1 MEMKNTLKGW
11 QMGVIAA
18 LLMLMLSTM
27 FMPAFHFN
35 GDVVEDMYK
44 CMTKSLK
51 DSSGMWGD
59 LFEESLDQAV
69 EKYDADYKQDFND
82 DIEELKKEEG
92 IDISKFSPIRIM
104 THNLIDYFTTK
115 DADQED
121 IEEIKD
127 NKIFKKFSKGY
138 NCIRIV
144 LIIDYLLAL
153 FTLIMVIAGFAAE
166 WPKKTP
172 LIISIVY
179 SVLSILVFGYLRFG
193 MFKVFVSSQFSKIED
208 LFEDT
213 NLGIW
218 NQIVVDTTKEYW
230 KTYGG
235 KILSCLYSVAFLV
248 ALLAALMILVISII
262 SLVVGRQEMVLD
274 YDREHDY
281 VGEYDYDRD
290 IYDKDGFVS
299 ENGMTAPFS
308 PKYSVEEYPSKFDP
322 DMNKEGNN
330 INPFSDESI
339 PVSRMVSNDFNPNSE
354 ADAKNAAMPPINTVP
369 VMGKVCCTKGV
380 AVGQGF
386 QLPSDRKV
394 IVGKS
399 PSRTNLTVNHPS
411 VSNVHCSI
419 RYNPVNNTYI
429 VKDHSTNGTFVNGNR
444 MPKNVAVEYPAGTV
458 LVLADGVNE
467 ITLG

>member
-35 GDVVEDMYK
+35 GDVIEDMYK
-44 CMTKSLK
+44 CMIKTLR

-104 THNLIDYFTTK
+104 THSLIDYFTSK
-115 DADQED
+115 DADQEEID
-121 IEEIKD
+121 EIKD
-127 NKIFKKFSKGY
+127 DKTFKKFSKGY

-144 LIIDYLLAL
+144 LIIDYVLAL

-166 WPKKTP
+166 WQKKTP

-193 MFKVFVSSQFSKIED
+193 MFKILVRSQFSKIET
-208 LFEDT
+208 LFEGID
-213 NLGIW
+213 LDIW
-218 NQIVVDTTKEYW
+218 NQMVLDTTKEYW

-248 ALLAALMILVISII
+248 AFLAALMILIISII
-262 SLVVGRQEMVLD
+262 SLVVGKQEMVLD
-274 YDREHDY
+274 YDRE
-281 VGEYDYDRD
+281 YDYDGH
-290 IYDKDGFVS
+290 IYDDDLDS
-299 ENGMTAPFS
+299 RAGMTEPFS
-308 PKYSVEEYPSKFDP
+308 PQYSTEGYPAKFDP
-322 DMNKEGNN
+322 NMNKDIFPANESNN
-330 INPFSDESI
+330 MNPFSEDPI
-339 PVSRMVSNDFNPNSE
+339 PVTDTVSDIFSRNSA
-354 ADAKNAAMPPINTVP
+354 ADAKNAAIPPVNTIP
-369 VMGKVCCTKGV
+369 VIGKVCCTKGV

-444 MPKNVAVEYPAGTV
+444 MPKNVAIEYPAGTV